1 MPQHKP
7 VTWPHHSILWFYD
20 IARCSYEDK
29 RSRVAFEF
37 GGWILLVRLVLDFR
51 TISKVLLEVDLFTDF
66 IVSLFLWNIELWLH
80 YRVAA
85 LCRLACIRLFNFLT
99 DMLTAV
105 CTVIYRA
112 PFFAIIISCPS
123 LNCDCKPSH
132 AQTHIHTHKSQSL
145 CYCWTCVSI
154 NTVIGLVVSI
164 DEFLGGLTSIT
175 SLIHSWWAVITSD
188 ID

>member
-1 MPQHKP
+1 MLFAWFPLIHSLIPSVYSCQTTNATTQT
-7 VTWPHHSILWFYD
+7 VTWFTILP
-20 IARCSYEDK
+20 ACSYEDK
-29 RSRVAFEF
+29 RSRVAFVL
-37 GGWILLVRLVLDFR
+37 GGWILLVCLVLDFR
-51 TISKVLLEVDLFTDF
+51 TISKVLFEVDLFTDF

-85 LCRLACIRLFNFLT
+85 LCWLACIRLFNFLT

-132 AQTHIHTHKSQSL
+132 AQTHTHTHTHKSQAL
-145 CYCWTCVSI
+145 C
-154 NTVIGLVVSI
+154 
-164 DEFLGGLTSIT
+164 
-175 SLIHSWWAVITSD
+175 
-188 ID
+188 

>member
-1 MPQHKP
+1 MVPFNSFTHTICIFLSIYKCHN
-7 VTWPHHSILWFYD
+7 TNRNMTSSILSFM
-20 IARCSYEDK
+20 ILPACSYEDK
-29 RSRVAFEF
+29 RSRVAFVL
-37 GGWILLVRLVLDFR
+37 GGWILLVCLVLDFR
-51 TISKVLLEVDLFTDF
+51 TISKVLFEVDLFTDF

-132 AQTHIHTHKSQSL
+132 AQTHTHTHTQESGSVLLLNVCLNQH
-145 CYCWTCVSI
+145 CHWT
-154 NTVIGLVVSI
+154 G
-164 DEFLGGLTSIT
+164 
-175 SLIHSWWAVITSD
+175 
-188 ID
+188 